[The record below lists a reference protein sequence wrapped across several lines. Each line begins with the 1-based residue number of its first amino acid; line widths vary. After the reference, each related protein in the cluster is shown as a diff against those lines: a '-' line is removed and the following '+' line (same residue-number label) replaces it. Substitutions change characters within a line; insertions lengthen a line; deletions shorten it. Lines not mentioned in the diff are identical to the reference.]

1 MAEQQRK
8 KTTPVARSRRR
19 RPAPRGPVRA
29 IRRRL
34 RRLYRRHPQAKSVL
48 RVASASLCLLA
59 VVGLV
64 AWGLLSALPRS
75 DDRVRPVA
83 EIAAPP
89 LTAPVTEAP
98 TAEPTPQPTPDL
110 SRWLQT
116 AAPGPDCPP
125 SARKRAAS
133 T

>member
-59 VVGLV
+59 VVPPMITGRFRRAQGAVMLGIYAV
-64 AWGLLSALPRS
+64 YIGLLISG
-75 DDRVRPVA
+75 VA
-83 EIAAPP
+83 
-89 LTAPVTEAP
+89 V
-98 TAEPTPQPTPDL
+98 
-110 SRWLQT
+110 
-116 AAPGPDCPP
+116 
-125 SARKRAAS
+125 
-133 T
+133 